1 MASSAGLTAVV
12 ITHNRA
18 GEVIHAVGRMRALPE
33 IEHVVVIDNASRDG
47 TAARLRARFPDV
59 LVVVVEDNLGAA
71 ARNIGLRLAR
81 TSYVALCD
89 DDTWWEPGCLGRA
102 AAILQAYPRIAVLT
116 ARVLVEP
123 EGRTDPTSLRMAASP
138 LDSTGL
144 PGAAVLGFL
153 AGAALVRREAF
164 LEVGGFD
171 PRFMLGR
178 EEGLLAFDLAA
189 RGWRMLY
196 VHDCIVHHRPSA
208 QRDVSGRRRILL
220 RNTVAL
226 AWLRL
231 PFLSAV
237 RETLQALRHAAREGI
252 LREVIAS
259 VAKAAPWMLE
269 GRRVIPP
276 AVERARRQV
285 EHDDAAPRPTTP
297 WPLPRTVR

>member
-1 MASSAGLTAVV
+1 MGSSAGLTAVV
-12 ITHNRA
+12 ITRNRA
-18 GEVIHAVGRMRALPE
+18 SEVVHTVGRMRELPE
-33 IEHVVVIDNASRDG
+33 IERVVVIDNASRDG
-47 TAARLRARFPDV
+47 TAARLRECYPDV
-59 LVVVVEDNLGAA
+59 LVVVLDDNLGAA

-81 TSYVALCD
+81 TAHVVLCD

-102 AAILQAYPRIAVLT
+102 AALLQAYPRIAALT

-144 PGAAVLGFL
+144 PGVSVLGFL
-153 AGAALVRREAF
+153 AGAAVVRREAF

-171 PRFMLGR
+171 PRFLVGR

-189 RGWRMLY
+189 RGWLMLY
-196 VHDCIVHHRPSA
+196 VHDLIVHHRPSA
-208 QRDVSGRRRILL
+208 QRDVPARRRMLL

-231 PFLSAV
+231 PFASAV
-237 RETLQALRHAAREGI
+237 GATLQALRHAAREGM
-252 LREVIAS
+252 LREVIAA
-259 VAKAAPWMLE
+259 VAKAAPWVIE
-269 GRRVIPP
+269 GRRVIPA
-276 AVERARRQV
+276 AVERARRLV
-285 EHDDAAPRPTTP
+285 EHDDAAPRPAPP